1 MAYNY
6 EYPYTDPNRYN
17 ADWLLNKMK
26 ELEGRLDGI
35 LEDALKL
42 TKEYVDTR
50 LSKYQAQIA
59 QIRKE
64 IEAVSSRTDE
74 LSDEIVRQ
82 VLRLEGLISDA
93 ERQAE
98 NLFIIAN
105 NRTDLQIERNNEYI
119 FREIEDNI
127 LANITV
133 INYFTGEH
141 VTVQDMFDYLA
152 SLHLENATTY
162 NGLRDKNLT
171 YNELI
176 AKRITYT
183 ELVKNGATVLSE
195 KEK

>member
-17 ADWLLNKMK
+17 SDWLINKMK
-26 ELEGRLDGI
+26 ELDGRLDGI
-35 LEDALKL
+35 LEEALTL
-42 TKEYVDTR
+42 TKEYVDGR
-50 LSKYQAQIA
+50 LALYQAQISD
-59 QIRKE
+59 IRREMK
-64 IEAVSSRTDE
+64 T
-74 LSDEIVRQ
+74 LSDRDEEISAEMVRQ
-82 VLRLEGLISDA
+82 VIRLEGLISDA
-93 ERQAE
+93 ERNAE

-141 VTVQDMFDYLA
+141 TTVQDMFDYLA
-152 SLHLENATTY
+152 SLHLQNAITY
-162 NGLRDKNLT
+162 NSLRDKNLT
-171 YNELI
+171 YDGLI

-183 ELVKNGATVLSE
+183 ELVKNGATLL
-195 KEK
+195 

>member
-35 LEDALKL
+35 LEEALKL

-50 LSKYQAQIA
+50 LSEYQAQIA

-64 IEAVSSRTDE
+64 IQAVSDRTDE
-74 LSDEIVRQ
+74 LSEEIVQQ

-98 NLFIIAN
+98 SLFIIAN

-152 SLHLENATTY
+152 SFHLENAITY

-171 YNELI
+171 YTELI

-183 ELVKNGATVLSE
+183 ELVKKGGILL
-195 KEK
+195 